1 MKNLILFLSLAL
13 LSGCTTRPWDESE
26 ARQQERATGWANRE
40 GAIAARAESLRREG
54 LDERTARAVAES
66 QYLPRGPRN

>member
-1 MKNLILFLSLAL
+1 MKNLLLLLGLAL
-13 LSGCTTRPWDESE
+13 LSGCATRPLGESE
-26 ARQQERATGWANRE
+26 ARRLERQIEWANSE
-40 GAIAARAESLRREG
+40 GAISARAESLRREG